1 MNPCTTSPSY
11 TPDLR
16 FTTAREAT
24 GRSLKQVPALEI
36 IGKNQ

>member
-11 TPDLR
+11 TRTQR
-16 FTTAREAT
+16 FATACEAT
-24 GRSLKQVPALEI
+24 GRSLKQVQALEI